1 VVSMTRVVVRAVRD
15 WRRAVRLLLI
25 VALGSLFVLG
35 SAVTGT
41 EKAYAA
47 TDVRTPLAAGPTIA
61 SPFAVFG
68 TTVVLGAYRS
78 TNTGGGWAPD
88 ATLSSAVW
96 RYAGEGKLVGY
107 TNTDS
112 TYNALV
118 FTPSSG
124 ASQTYALPASPVS
137 MNATWSLSYGS
148 SGTYTA
154 KNFLTGATAT
164 PTSPSPAAG
173 ETAQITPSGAV
184 LWSNTAGTF
193 AVAPT
198 PTDPAGA
205 WVSIPGVR
213 DFLATQDKL
222 LYVTYDANKVSI
234 CSRPLISLSSAPTC
248 AVAMSGVDYSDPNTA
263 DFTLLSFGTLT
274 VMTATLASGSS
285 LLPAYVW
292 SGSTTA
298 AQIQLP
304 AGFSIDQPE
313 AVPMPRLYGDSAYV
327 VVRDKDTVGSIKK
340 VNADGT
346 LSAGFLPPNTSAAI
360 TSLAVAPDRV
370 VAADARD
377 ASTLNASWSRAVS
390 GAGFSATVTPLP
402 QRASWLDASA
412 GRTAV
417 SGPIG
422 LLLFDRGTPTPT
434 HVFTDASF
442 TSMSGPYVTQ
452 QIDDASGTGVTM
464 ISTADGAAVATFPG
478 WSGLLFGSQYVTQTK
493 GDAGA
498 GPVALTV
505 NSLTGGTAAKRI
517 TLPAE
522 TATCWAST
530 VWGDNVAL
538 SCGTSIR
545 VYSMRTGGYV
555 ASYEGPANTYVAL
568 AAFGDGYAV
577 IRQGTA
583 TTTNLL
589 WNLKSSTTTALP
601 CTGWG
606 PIATDG
612 EGHLAC
618 TSNTELIWLD
628 YAALSTAAPRVLG
641 MLAPASVNFTTTA
654 WTTQIDA
661 TKPLAAGSLVIKKAD
676 GTVVRTLPT
685 PATTDGS
692 LRITWDGR
700 DMYGDPAP
708 AGTYT
713 YVVAADAADGTGTMA
728 SVDGTGP
735 ATATVVISANVS
747 PDYTKFVQASY
758 QDFLGRAPSQYELTF
773 QTSALS
779 TGNVTKSGY
788 LLSLANSPEWL
799 NAIVT
804 KMYTDTLGRAPD
816 AAGLAYWTGLIRNK
830 TFSVA
835 DVASRFY
842 ASDEYYLYHAGGTP
856 TSWVTS
862 LYTKLLSRSPDAA
875 GLQYWVGLTNQKGY
889 GRDKVAYDLYQSTES
904 RMLRVTALYQTLL
917 KRDPDATGLPY
928 WTAQVLT
935 TGDIVLAMNLAD
947 SQEYWLRARARF

>member
-1 VVSMTRVVVRAVRD
+1 MVSMTRAIVRAVQD
-15 WRRAVRLLLI
+15 WPRAVRLLLI
-25 VALGSLFVLG
+25 VTMGSLLVLG
-35 SAVTGT
+35 AAVTGT
-41 EKAYAA
+41 VKAYAA

-96 RYAGEGKLVGY
+96 RYAGESKLVGY
-107 TNTDS
+107 TNTGS
-112 TYNALV
+112 TYSATV

-124 ASQTYALPASPVS
+124 ASSPPYPLPASPVS

-148 SGTYTA
+148 SGSYTA
-154 KNFLTGATAT
+154 HNFVSPGTDAT

-173 ETAQITPSGAV
+173 QTAQITPSGAV
-184 LWSNTAGTF
+184 LWSNTSGTF
-193 AVAPT
+193 AVAAT
-198 PTDPAGA
+198 PSATAGA

-222 LYVTYDANKVSI
+222 LYVMYDANKVSI
-234 CSRPLISLSSAPTC
+234 CSRPLSSLSSAPTC
-248 AVAMSGVDYSDPNTA
+248 AVAMSGVDYSDPNLA
-263 DFTLLSFGTLT
+263 DFTLLSFGSLT

-292 SGSTTA
+292 SGSGAA

-304 AGFSIDQPE
+304 TGSSIDQPE

-327 VVRDKDTVGSIKK
+327 VVRDADTVGSIKK

-346 LSAGFLPPNTSAAI
+346 LSAGFSPPNTYTAI

-390 GAGFSATVTPLP
+390 GAGFGTLTPLP
-402 QRASWLDASA
+402 SRASWLDASA

-422 LLLFDRGTPTPT
+422 LLLFDRGTLT

-452 QIDDASGTGVTM
+452 QIDDTSGAGVTK

-493 GDAGA
+493 GDAGS
-498 GPVALTV
+498 GPVSLTV
-505 NSLTGGTAAKRI
+505 NSLTGGTAAKQI

-522 TATCWAST
+522 TAPCWASS

-538 SCGTSIR
+538 SCGTSIQ
-545 VYSMRTGGYV
+545 VYSLRTGGYV
-555 ASYEGPANTYVAL
+555 ASYAGPANTYVAL

-577 IRQGTA
+577 IRQGTV

-589 WNLKSSTTTALP
+589 WNLSSSTTTALP
-601 CTGWG
+601 CSGWG

-618 TSNTELIWLD
+618 TSDTELIWRD
-628 YAALSTAAPRVLG
+628 FSALSTAAPRVLG
-641 MLAPASVNFTTTA
+641 MLAPASVNFTTTLA

-676 GTVVRTLPT
+676 GTVIRTLPT

-713 YVVAADAADGTGTMA
+713 YIVAADAADGTGTVA
-728 SVDGTGP
+728 SVTGTGAP
-735 ATATVVISANVS
+735 TATVAITANVS

-758 QDFLGRAPSQYELTF
+758 QDFLGRAPSQNELTF

-779 TGNVTKSGY
+779 TNMVTKSGY
-788 LLSLANSPEWL
+788 LLTLANSDEWL

-804 KMYTDTLGRAPD
+804 KMYTDTLGRTPD
-816 AAGLAYWTGLIRNK
+816 AAGLAYWKGLIRNK